1 MAGVEALYLRRR
13 GTPSSSVMIEVVS
26 ELPRTSSRR
35 AARLAGLPLGIA
47 GRAAGS
53 LGRRALGRGEGNLT
67 EELAD
72 QAAEQVFA
80 VLGELKGGAMKVGQ
94 ALSVFEAGMPD
105 KYAGPFRE
113 ALTKLQAGA
122 PPLPPAE
129 VEKVLDNQLGLRWR
143 ERFAEFDGA
152 AAAAASIGQVHRA
165 VWADGREVAVKV
177 QYPGADEALRSDL
190 RQLRR
195 LSPFLRPLAPG
206 TDVKG
211 VIDELYNS
219 AVAELDYRGEADTQ
233 RVFAAAFRDDPQ
245 IRVPAVLASAP
256 KVLVTEWADG
266 RTLGQIAA
274 VGTRE
279 ERNRAGELLA
289 EFQFCS
295 PARVH
300 MMHGDPHPGNFL
312 LAEDGRMVVLDFGAS
327 HPLPEGMPDV
337 LTSMMRLALA
347 GEADELLALMT
358 RAGYV
363 GRSGMDPGDAMAFLS
378 PFIEPMRQTEFH
390 FDRAWLQG
398 IMAVYGDFSGR
409 EFRTSRSFTLPRE
422 YVLIH
427 RVLSAS
433 VGMLCQLEATAPYR
447 EIVHR
452 WLPEIFPDGV

>member
-1 MAGVEALYLRRR
+1 M
-13 GTPSSSVMIEVVS
+13 
-26 ELPRTSSRR
+26 
-35 AARLAGLPLGIA
+35 
-47 GRAAGS
+47 
-53 LGRRALGRGEGNLT
+53 T

-72 QAAEQVFA
+72 QAADQVFA

-113 ALTKLQAGA
+113 ALTKLQAEA

-129 VEKVLDNQLGLRWR
+129 VERVLDTQLGLRWR
-143 ERFAEFDGA
+143 ERFAEFNTS

-165 VWADGREVAVKV
+165 VWSDGREVAVKV

-195 LSPFLRPLAPG
+195 LAPLLRPLTPG

-211 VIDELYNS
+211 IIDELYDS

-245 IRVPAVLASAP
+245 IHVPAVLASAP
-256 KVLVTEWADG
+256 KVLVTEWAEG
-266 RTLGQIAA
+266 RTLGRIAA
-274 VGTRE
+274 GGTQD

-295 PARVH
+295 PTRAR

-312 LAEDGRMVVLDFGAS
+312 LADDGRMVVLDFGAS
-327 HPLPEGMPDV
+327 LPLPEGMPAA

-347 GEADELLALMT
+347 GQAEELVALMA
-358 RAGYV
+358 RSGYV
-363 GRSGMDPGDAMAFLS
+363 GRGGVDPADAMSFLD
-378 PFIEPMRQTEFH
+378 PFIAPMRTAEFH
-390 FDRAWLQG
+390 FDREWLQG
-398 IMAVYGDFSGR
+398 IMAVYGDVSGR
-409 EFRTSRSFTLPRE
+409 EFRTSRSFTLPRD

-452 WLPEIFPDGV
+452 WMPEIFPDEE

>member
-1 MAGVEALYLRRR
+1 
-13 GTPSSSVMIEVVS
+13 MIGDVS
-26 ELPRTSSRR
+26 DLPRSSSRR

-53 LGRRALGRGEGNLT
+53 LGRRAMGRGEGDLS

-80 VLGELKGGAMKVGQ
+80 VLGQLKGGAMKVGQ

-105 KYAGPFRE
+105 KYAEPFRE
-113 ALTKLQAGA
+113 ALTKLQAEA
-122 PPLPPAE
+122 PPLPPDQ
-129 VEKVLDNQLGLRWR
+129 VEKVLDTQLGLRWR
-143 ERFAEFDGA
+143 ERFSEFDGV

-165 VWADGREVAVKV
+165 RWSDGREVAVKV

-195 LSPFLRPLAPG
+195 LAPFFRPLNPG
-206 TDVKG
+206 TDVKA
-211 VIDELYNS
+211 VIDELYDS
-219 AVAELDYRGEADTQ
+219 AVAELDYRLEADTQ
-233 RVFAAAFRDDPQ
+233 RVFAATFRDDPQ
-245 IRVPAVLASAP
+245 FRVPAVLASSP

-266 RTLGQIAA
+266 RPLSRVSAE
-274 VGTRE
+274 GTQE
-279 ERNRAGELLA
+279 ERDRAGALLA

-295 PARVH
+295 PVRAR

-312 LAEDGRMVVLDFGAS
+312 LADDGRMVILDFGAS
-327 HPLPEGMPDV
+327 LALPQGIPQPLV
-337 LTSMMRLALA
+337 SMMRLALA
-347 GEADELLALMT
+347 GEADQLLALMA

-363 GRSGMDPGDAMAFLS
+363 GRGGVDPADAMAFLG
-378 PFIEPMRQTEFH
+378 PFIEPMREPEFH

-398 IMAVYGDFSGR
+398 IMTVYGDVTGR
-409 EFRTSRSFTLPRE
+409 EFRTSRAFTLPRE

-447 EIVHR
+447 EIVRR
-452 WLPEIFPDGV
+452 WLPEVFPDEG

>member
-1 MAGVEALYLRRR
+1 
-13 GTPSSSVMIEVVS
+13 MIEVVS
-26 ELPRTSSRR
+26 DLPRTSSRR

-53 LGRRALGRGEGNLT
+53 LGRRALGRGDGDLS

-105 KYAGPFRE
+105 KYAEPFRE
-113 ALTKLQAGA
+113 ALTKLQAEA
-122 PPLPPAE
+122 PPMPAAE
-129 VEKVLDNQLGLRWR
+129 VERVLDTQLGLRWR
-143 ERFAEFDGA
+143 ERFAEFDGD

-165 VWADGREVAVKV
+165 VWSDGREVAVKI

-195 LSPFLRPLAPG
+195 LAPLFRPLNPG
-206 TDVKG
+206 TDIRG
-211 VIDELYNS
+211 IIDELYDS
-219 AVAELDYRGEADTQ
+219 TVSELDYRAEADTQ
-233 RVFAAAFRDDPQ
+233 RVFSAAYHDDRLV
-245 IRVPAVLASAP
+245 RVPSVLASSP
-256 KVLVTEWADG
+256 KVLVTEWVDG
-266 RTLGQIAA
+266 RALSRISSD
-274 VGTRE
+274 GTPA
-279 ERNRAGELLA
+279 ERNRAGELLT
-289 EFQFCS
+289 EFQFSS
-295 PARVH
+295 PTRAR

-312 LAEDGRMVVLDFGAS
+312 LADDGRLVVLDFGAS
-327 HPLPEGMPDV
+327 IPLPEGVPEV

-347 GEADELLALMT
+347 GDSDELVRLMT

-363 GRSGMDPGDAMAFLS
+363 GRNGLDPADAMAFLN
-378 PFIEPMRQTEFH
+378 PFIEPMREPVFH
-390 FDRAWLQG
+390 FSRAWMQS
-398 IMAVYGDFSGR
+398 IMSVYGDVSGR

-433 VGMLCQLEATAPYR
+433 VGMLCQLEASAPYR
-447 EIVHR
+447 EIVQR
-452 WLPEIFPDGV
+452 WMPEIFPDEG

>member
-1 MAGVEALYLRRR
+1 MIGGV
-13 GTPSSSVMIEVVS
+13 SD
-26 ELPRTSSRR
+26 LPRTSSSR

-53 LGRRALGRGEGNLT
+53 LGRRALGRGEGDLT

-105 KYAGPFRE
+105 KYAEPFRE
-113 ALTKLQAGA
+113 ALTKLQSEA
-122 PPLPPAE
+122 PPLPPAD
-129 VEKVLDNQLGLRWR
+129 VEKVLDAQLGLRWR
-143 ERFAEFDGA
+143 ERFADFDSN

-165 VWADGREVAVKV
+165 VWSDGREVAVKV

-195 LSPFLRPLAPG
+195 LAPLFKPLSPG
-206 TDVKG
+206 TNVKG
-211 VIDELYNS
+211 VIDELYES
-219 AVAELDYRGEADTQ
+219 AVGELDYRAEADTQ
-233 RVFAAAFRDDPQ
+233 RVFAAAYRDDPL
-245 IRVPAVLASAP
+245 IRVPGVLASSP

-266 RTLGQIAA
+266 RALSKISTG
-274 VGTRE
+274 GTQD
-279 ERNRAGELLA
+279 ERNLAGELLT
-289 EFQFCS
+289 EFQFSS
-295 PARVH
+295 PIRAR

-312 LAEDGRMVVLDFGAS
+312 LTDDGRMVVLDFGAS
-327 HPLPEGMPDV
+327 VQLPNGIPEV

-347 GEADELLALMT
+347 GRADELLAVMT

-363 GRSGMDPGDAMAFLS
+363 GRSGMTSADAMAFLG
-378 PFIEPMRQTEFH
+378 PFIEPMREPVFH
-390 FDRAWLQG
+390 FSRAWMQE
-398 IMAVYGDFSGR
+398 IVTVYGDVSSR

-422 YVLIH
+422 YALIH

-433 VGMLCQLEATAPYR
+433 VGMLCQLQSSAPYR
-447 EIVHR
+447 GIVHK
-452 WLPEIFPDGV
+452 WIPEIFDEQD

>member
-1 MAGVEALYLRRR
+1 M
-13 GTPSSSVMIEVVS
+13 
-26 ELPRTSSRR
+26 
-35 AARLAGLPLGIA
+35 GIA

-53 LGRRALGRGEGNLT
+53 LGRRALGRGEGDFT

-72 QAAEQVFA
+72 HAAEQVFA
-80 VLGELKGGAMKVGQ
+80 VLGELKGGAMKVGRGE
-94 ALSVFEAGMPD
+94 SVLAAGIPD
-105 KYAGPFRE
+105 KCAAPFGEAFTTAAPGP
-113 ALTKLQAGA
+113 L
-122 PPLPPAE
+122 PLPPAQ
-129 VEKVLDNQLGLRWR
+129 VEKVLDAQLGLRWR
-143 ERFAEFDGA
+143 DRFADFDGV

-165 VWADGREVAVKV
+165 VWSDGREVAVKV

-195 LSPFLRPLAPG
+195 LGPFLRPLNPG

-211 VIDELYNS
+211 VIDELYDS
-219 AVAELDYRGEADTQ
+219 AVSELDYRREADTQ
-233 RVFAAAFRDDPQ
+233 RVFAETFRDDPL

-266 RTLGQIAA
+266 RPYGRIAA
-274 VGTRE
+274 EGTQEDRD
-279 ERNRAGELLA
+279 RAGELLA

-295 PARVH
+295 PSRAR

-312 LAEDGRMVVLDFGAS
+312 LADDGRIVVLDFGAAL
-327 HPLPEGMPDV
+327 PLPEGMPDV

-347 GEADELLALMT
+347 GEAEDLLALMT
-358 RAGYV
+358 RSGYV
-363 GRSGMDPGDAMAFLS
+363 GRSGMDPADAMAFLG
-378 PFIEPMRQTEFH
+378 PFIEPMRSPEFH

-398 IMAVYGDFSGR
+398 IMAVYGDVSGR

-433 VGMLCQLEATAPYR
+433 VGILCQLEATAPYR
-447 EIVHR
+447 RIVQR
-452 WLPEIFPDGV
+452 WMPEIFPDET

>member
-1 MAGVEALYLRRR
+1 M
-13 GTPSSSVMIEVVS
+13 SD
-26 ELPRTSSRR
+26 LPRTSSRR

-53 LGRRALGRGEGNLT
+53 LGRRAMGRGDGVLS

-105 KYAGPFRE
+105 RYAGPFRE
-113 ALTKLQAGA
+113 ALTKLQAEA
-122 PPLPPAE
+122 PPLPPSE
-129 VEKVLDNQLGLRWR
+129 VEKVLDTQLGLRWR
-143 ERFAEFDGA
+143 ERFAEFNGS

-165 VWADGREVAVKV
+165 VWSDGREVAVKI

-195 LSPFLRPLAPG
+195 LAPLLRPLNPG

-211 VIDELYNS
+211 VIDELYDS

-245 IRVPAVLASAP
+245 IHVPAVLASAP

-266 RTLGQIAA
+266 RTLGRIASS
-274 VGTRE
+274 GTKE
-279 ERNRAGELLA
+279 ERDRAGELLA

-295 PARVH
+295 PTRVG

-312 LAEDGRMVVLDFGAS
+312 LTDDGRMVVLDFGAS
-327 HPLPEGMPDV
+327 LPLPEGMPSA

-347 GEADELLALMT
+347 GDADGLLALMT
-358 RAGYV
+358 RSGYV
-363 GRSGMDPGDAMAFLS
+363 GRGGLDAADAMAFLS
-378 PFIEPMRQTEFH
+378 PFIEPMRKPEFH

-398 IMAVYGDFSGR
+398 IMAVYGDISGR
-409 EFRTSRSFTLPRE
+409 EFRTARSFTLPRE
-422 YVLIH
+422 YALIH

-447 EIVHR
+447 QIVQR
-452 WLPEIFPDGV
+452 WMPEIFPDEG

>member
-1 MAGVEALYLRRR
+1 MPVLCHDWGV
-13 GTPSSSVMIEVVS
+13 SD
-26 ELPRTSSRR
+26 LPRTSSRR

-53 LGRRALGRGEGNLT
+53 LGRRALGRGDGDLS

-105 KYAGPFRE
+105 KYAEPFRE
-113 ALTKLQAGA
+113 ALTKLQAEA
-122 PPLPPAE
+122 PPLPADE
-129 VEKVLDNQLGLRWR
+129 VEKVLDTQLGLRWR
-143 ERFAEFDGA
+143 DRFTKFDGE

-165 VWADGREVAVKV
+165 VWSDGREVAVKI

-195 LSPFLRPLAPG
+195 LAPLIRPLSPG

-211 VIDELYNS
+211 VIDELYDS
-219 AVAELDYRGEADTQ
+219 AVSELDYRHEADTQ
-233 RVFAAAFRDDPQ
+233 RVFSAAFAGDPQ
-245 IRVPAVLASAP
+245 IRVPSVLASSP

-266 RTLGQIAA
+266 RALSRVATESDQ
-274 VGTRE
+274 E
-279 ERNRAGELLA
+279 ERDRAAALLA
-289 EFQFCS
+289 EFQFSS
-295 PARVH
+295 PTRVG

-312 LAEDGRMVVLDFGAS
+312 LNDDGQMVVLDFGAAI
-327 HPLPEGMPDV
+327 PLPNGFPTV
-337 LTSMMRLALA
+337 LTNMMRLALENR
-347 GEADELLALMT
+347 GEAVVELMT

-363 GRSGMDPGDAMAFLS
+363 GRGGLDPADAMAFLG
-378 PFIEPMRQTEFH
+378 PFIEPMREPVFH
-390 FDRAWLQG
+390 FDRAWMQG
-398 IMAVYGDFSGR
+398 ILAVYGDLSGR

-422 YVLIH
+422 YALIH

-433 VGMLCQLEATAPYR
+433 VGMLCQLEATAPYQ
-447 EIVHR
+447 EIVR
-452 WLPEIFPDGV
+452 SWMPEIFADED

>member
-1 MAGVEALYLRRR
+1 MIGGVAD
-13 GTPSSSVMIEVVS
+13 
-26 ELPRTSSRR
+26 LPRTSSRR

-53 LGRRALGRGEGNLT
+53 LGRRALGRGEGVLT

-113 ALTKLQAGA
+113 ALTKLQAEA

-129 VEKVLDNQLGLRWR
+129 VEQVLDTQLGLRWR
-143 ERFAEFDGA
+143 ERFAEFNTS

-165 VWADGREVAVKV
+165 VWSDGREVAVKI

-195 LSPFLRPLAPG
+195 LSPLLRPLNPG

-211 VIDELYNS
+211 VIDELYDS

-233 RVFAAAFRDDPQ
+233 RVFAAAFRDDPL

-256 KVLVTEWADG
+256 KVLVTEWAEG
-266 RTLGQIAA
+266 RTLGRIAA
-274 VGTRE
+274 SGTQE
-279 ERNRAGELLA
+279 ERDRAGGLLA

-295 PARVH
+295 PARAR

-312 LAEDGRMVVLDFGAS
+312 LADDGRMVVLDFGAS
-327 HPLPEGMPDV
+327 LPLPDGMPAV

-347 GEADELLALMT
+347 GESEELLALMT
-358 RAGYV
+358 RSGYV
-363 GRSGMDPGDAMAFLS
+363 GRGGLDPADAMAFLG
-378 PFIEPMRQTEFH
+378 PFIEPMRKPEFH
-390 FDRAWLQG
+390 FDRKWMQG
-398 IMAVYGDFSGR
+398 IMAVYGDVSGR

-447 EIVHR
+447 QIVHR
-452 WLPEIFPDGV
+452 WMPEIFPDEE